1 MKLPTLAWLALLRL
15 SWFLAAALGLRAVA
29 ALFMVFGV
37 FSQPGD
43 GVGGRLWAVL
53 NLVVS
58 AGLCVAFVKL
68 SRFIVSIRTPLE
80 DLTGLGQLRLAYVER
95 RLDLRVPSTPEA
107 GPYATTSDDE
117 LADVLNRLDA
127 ARFPER
133 AAQALDAIKRR
144 VEQAYLPDGRLL
156 PPALRGLTPL
166 PAPGATCCAVH
177 PSAAAVVTCRRC
189 GSFVCAACSQSD
201 HVHCER
207 CLDVLVPRPAV
218 GGSSSPTKNP
228 PG

>member
-1 MKLPTLAWLALLRL
+1 MKLPTLVWLALLRL
-15 SWFLAAALGLRAVA
+15 SWFLAAAMGLRAVV
-29 ALFMVFGV
+29 ALLMVFGA
-37 FSQPGD
+37 FAQPGD
-43 GVGGRLWAVL
+43 GAGARLGAGL
-53 NLVVS
+53 TLLVS

-68 SRFIVSIRTPLE
+68 SRFVVSTRTPLE
-80 DLTGLGQLRLAYVER
+80 DLTGLGQLRLTYVER
-95 RLDLRVPSTPEA
+95 RLDLRATSTPET

-117 LADVLNRLDA
+117 LADVLTRLDA

-133 AAQALDAIKRR
+133 EAQALDAIKRR

-156 PPALRGLTPL
+156 PAALRGLAPL
-166 PAPGATCCAVH
+166 PAPGANCCAVH

-207 CLDVLVPRPAV
+207 CLDVLVPRPVV
-218 GGSSSPTKNP
+218 GGSSAHEQTP